1 MRLGEATWNEVD
13 AATRRMADDDGTR
26 SPILLIP
33 VGSTEQHGPHLP
45 LNTDTLVAEEIAGR
59 ALHRTTGLM
68 LGPTISI
75 TASGEHAGF
84 AGTLSIGTEVMSQV
98 AIELGRSAD
107 WAAGIVFVNGHGGN
121 HEALTRAVDLLTAE
135 RRNVMSWWPKWRRR
149 TDGGPPDLH
158 AGRIETSLM
167 LAIDPGLVRFEL
179 ATDGPDLPL
188 DELLPRLRADGVRSV
203 SPSGVLGN
211 PDGASG
217 AEGEG
222 FISDFVDDLVLTIEQ
237 WRPIDPTPHASTRPD
252 TETDTDKPS
261 PIDASPITH
270 G

>member
-1 MRLGEATWNEVD
+1 MQLGEATWNEVD
-13 AATRRMADDDGTR
+13 AATEALIDEDGTLA
-26 SPILLIP
+26 PIVLIP

-68 LGPTISI
+68 LGPTLSV

-84 AGTLSIGTEVMSQV
+84 AGTLSVGTEVMMQV

-107 WAAGIVFVNGHGGN
+107 WAAGVVFVNGHGGN
-121 HEALTRAVDLLTAE
+121 HEALSQAVELLGE
-135 RRNVMSWWPKWRRR
+135 EGRNVTAWWPKWRRR

-167 LAIDPGLVRFEL
+167 LAIDPGLVRLEL
-179 ATDGPDLPL
+179 ATDGPDLAL
-188 DELLPRLRADGVRSV
+188 EDLLPRLRDDGVRSV
-203 SPSGVLGN
+203 SPTGVLGD

-217 AEGEG
+217 AEGER
-222 FISDFVDDLVLTIEQ
+222 FIADFVDDLVLAVER
-237 WRPIDPTPHASTRPD
+237 WRPIDPTS
-252 TETDTDKPS
+252 
-261 PIDASPITH
+261 